1 MDEFIS
7 PPSFH
12 TLLHPCHTAL
22 VTCWDGKS
30 QPNIISIAWITPVS
44 HRPPM
49 LGLSIRPD
57 RYSYT
62 LIMSNGEFVVNMAPL
77 ELEKKVLYCG
87 RNSGAQVDKFQ
98 ETGLTPAPSRRVR
111 PPRIAECA
119 SFLECKVSQVME
131 AGDHHF
137 LIADVLDAYA
147 RAGIIDQEGL
157 YDLDHFEP
165 LLHLGRDTFAA
176 VRRT

>member
-1 MDEFIS
+1 MTEFIS

-22 VTCWDGKS
+22 VTCCNELG
-30 QPNIISIAWITPVS
+30 QQNIISIAWITPVS

-57 RYSYT
+57 RYSYG
-62 LIMSNGEFVVNMAPL
+62 LILSNGEFVVNMAPL
-77 ELEKKVLYCG
+77 EMEKIALFCG
-87 RNSGAQVDKFQ
+87 RTSGIQVDKFK
-98 ETGLTPAPSRRVR
+98 ETGLTPAPARRVR
-111 PPRIAECA
+111 PPRIAECS
-119 SFLECKVSQVME
+119 SFIECKVNQIVE

-137 LIADVLDAYA
+137 LIADVLEAYA
-147 RAGIIDQEGL
+147 YAGCIDAEGL
-157 YDLDHFEP
+157 YNLDQFQP
-165 LLHLGRDTFAA
+165 LLHLGKDTFAA